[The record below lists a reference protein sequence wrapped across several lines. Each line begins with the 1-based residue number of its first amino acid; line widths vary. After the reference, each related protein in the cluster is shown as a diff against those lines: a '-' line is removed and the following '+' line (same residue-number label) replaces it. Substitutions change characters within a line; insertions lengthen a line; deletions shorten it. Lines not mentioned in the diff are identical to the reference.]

1 MKKVLVFIC
10 AGTLLFSACGSSGNG
25 SSDDYNRHKT
35 EAELQKELKN
45 AEQDNSL
52 INSEQKS
59 ANKNEPKLLKVSGVS
74 YGNSLKP
81 QSGNTYEAINLCDGD
96 LSTVW
101 AVDLNNPTIYEC
113 DQLYGPTVKINCK
126 KLSHIVVWNG
136 YGKNETSFKNNSR
149 AARIRFLCYDENDNE
164 NILVEGELKD
174 VSSPQ
179 TIKIPDIA
187 GNNDITELWIVF
199 DTEINGGIYKGNKWN
214 DLCISEIEFWGF
226 E

>member
-25 SSDDYNRHKT
+25 SSDDYNRPKT
-35 EAELQKELKN
+35 EAELRAELKI

-52 INSEQKS
+52 INSEQKN
-59 ANKNEPKLLKVSGVS
+59 ANENEPKLLKVSGVS

-96 LSTVW
+96 LSTAW
-101 AVDLNNPTIYEC
+101 AVNLNNAIYDC
-113 DQLYGPTVKINCK
+113 DQLYGPTVRVNCK

-136 YGKNETSFKNNSR
+136 YAKNENSFKNNSR
-149 AARIRFLCYDENDNE
+149 AARIKLVKYDRENDYE
-164 NILVEGELKD
+164 IVLTEEELKD

-179 TIKIPDIA
+179 TIRIPDVA
-187 GNNDITELWIVF
+187 GNNNITELWLIF
-199 DTEINGGIYKGNKWN
+199 DTENNGGFYKGDKWN